1 MNLAKPEQISNSY
14 GTVYKFAGGTMIQ
27 VYTVETTTNSASIT
41 FVEPFIQPP
50 VAFVT
55 NVFSYSAAIIWSVG
69 STGLTSM
76 NVYLHI
82 VTGDPEIRN
91 AIVIVIGRWK

>member
-1 MNLAKPEQISNSY
+1 
-14 GTVYKFAGGTMIQ
+14 MIQ
-27 VYTVETTTNSASIT
+27 VYTVETTTNNASIT

-55 NVFSYSAAIIWSVG
+55 NVYSYSEAIIWSVG

-76 NVYLHI
+76 NVYLYV
-82 VTGDPEIRN
+82 VTGSPEVRS
-91 AIVIVIGRWK
+91 ARVIVIGRWK

>member
-27 VYTVETTTNSASIT
+27 VYTVETTTNNASIT

-50 VAFVT
+50 VGFAT
-55 NVFSYSAAIIWSVG
+55 NVFSYSGAIIWSVG

-76 NVYLHI
+76 NVYLYV
-82 VTGDPEIRN
+82 VTGNPEIRS
-91 AIVIVIGRWK
+91 ARVIVIGRWK

>member
-27 VYTVETTTNSASIT
+27 VYTVETTTNNASIT

-55 NVFSYSAAIIWSVG
+55 NLFTYSAAIIWSVG
-69 STGLTSM
+69 SPGLTSM

-82 VTGDPEIRN
+82 VTGDQEIRT
-91 AIVIVIGRWK
+91 ATVIVIGRWK